1 MSSGKNFVEMQEA
14 QPFEIVEESGEE
26 TEDEHGNAVGAVS
39 RDPADV
45 HTSAAGRVNVR
56 NSGRA
61 RGPVGGSKDSR
72 AKSTAVSS
80 AAASTTAAATA
91 NNGAA
96 ARKGLVTA
104 APAEH
109 IPAST
114 AVQSPQSP
122 LLGTSTNAV
131 KPKALFVASIS
142 PFNISGA
149 PINKDISLEDYQVLA
164 TNHFNASKAL
174 NKLRDEQQQCISIID
189 KCKVEK
195 REWDLVAKEIK
206 QRSDA
211 ATKRCKE
218 TMDEMCNVKA
228 EQTAAED
235 KFMQANKAMCDPG
248 EAGAS
253 KR

>member
-1 MSSGKNFVEMQEA
+1 MSSGKNVVEIQEA
-14 QPFEIVEESGEE
+14 QPFDIVEESGEE
-26 TEDEHGNAVGAVS
+26 TQDEHGNAVGAVS
-39 RDPADV
+39 RDQADV
-45 HTSAAGRVNVR
+45 HTSAAGHVTVR
-56 NSGRA
+56 NSDGA
-61 RGPVGGSKDSR
+61 RGLVKGSKDAR

-91 NNGAA
+91 DNGAA
-96 ARKGLVTA
+96 ARNGLVTA

-131 KPKALFVASIS
+131 KPKALFAPSLS

-149 PINKDISLEDYQVLA
+149 PIDKDISLEDYQVLA

-174 NKLRDEQQQCISIID
+174 NKLREEQAQAKLMIE

-195 REWDLVAKEIK
+195 REWDLVAKEIDK
-206 QRSDA
+206 RSDA
-211 ATKRCKE
+211 AKKRFKD

-253 KR
+253 QR